1 MKKNRILVLSSLVSL
16 IPLASISVVSC
27 NKKKTEENVNTKPEE
42 DVNAKLTEA
51 VKAFNSSNEETSK
64 IFKPKGTISTV
75 EASSITT
82 EEQLLKYFDFIGKIE
97 GITYTFKSA
106 TPFTNDPT
114 ILVVTYELSYKTAQK
129 QTGTIYLK
137 GFKSKIDNI
146 LPPNTPDIPEG
157 EVDQDQNAGTGGGGD
172 NSGGGSGGNGGDTGN
187 GGTTDPTGIL
197 TIEGSQLGATHT
209 DKSVWTNIWTWGSNL
224 SNNIAHYKFVAQKE
238 DGTKEVIP
246 NDYFKVQQVGEG
258 NGYVYFTQRQ
268 VDGGRHNELFNWMLE
283 QLGKKR
289 YDAILVV
296 PAGNNIKPSNPTPAP
311 SQPDSTQPKI
321 TTFKLEKTWIGA
333 TQKRAIVVNG
343 QNLPSNWSKYKL
355 VWKLGSGDN
364 TIPSNYFRNSIYDK
378 ANYQVFVL
386 QDWVDEKFVKAFD
399 ELLQKQQQPMEF
411 FDLTLV

>member
-27 NKKKTEENVNTKPEE
+27 KKKTEE

-51 VKAFNSSNEETSK
+51 VKVFNSNK
-64 IFKPKGTISTV
+64 DIFKLKGTISEV

-82 EEQLLKYFDFIGKIE
+82 EKQLLEYFDFIGKIE

-106 TPFTNDPT
+106 TPFPNDPT

-146 LPPNTPDIPEG
+146 LPPDTPAIPDG
-157 EVDQDQNAGTGGGGD
+157 EVDQDQNAGTGGD
-172 NSGGGSGGNGGDTGN
+172 NSGGGTGGSGGGTGN
-187 GGTTDPTGIL
+187 GGTTVDPTEGIL
-197 TIEGSQLGATHT
+197 TIRGSQLGATHT

-224 SNNIAHYKFVAQKE
+224 SNNIAHYKFYAQKE
-238 DGTKEVIP
+238 DGTKEEIP
-246 NDYFKVQQVGEG
+246 NNYFKVQQVGEG
-258 NGYVYFTQRQ
+258 NGYVYFTQTKK
-268 VDGGRHNELFNWMLE
+268 DGGEHIELFNWMLE

-296 PAGNNIKPSNPTPAP
+296 AAGNNIKPSNPTPSP
-311 SQPDSTQPKI
+311 TTPDSTTPQI

-333 TQKRAIVVNG
+333 TQERAIVVNG
-343 QNLPSNWSKYKL
+343 KNLPSNWSKYKL
-355 VWKLGSGDN
+355 VWKLDSGDN
-364 TIPSNYFRNSIYDK
+364 QQKEIPSNFFRDSIYK
-378 ANYQVFVL
+378 EGGYQVFVL
-386 QDWVDEKFVKAFD
+386 QKWVSEEFVKVFD
-399 ELLQKQQQPMEF
+399 YLLQKQQQPKQF